1 VQDGEINHPLTT
13 CHGVSTMTYFIPEW
27 KVEYDTGIAEID
39 LQHHFFLALIKRLNA
54 ELATCTDARYRE
66 RLLDELAK
74 YALFHFTSEENL
86 MIKFGYPDFDRHH
99 RLHLEL
105 IDELSWRAQGKSH
118 ESFLDFLV
126 TWFLKHTVE
135 EDRHIGK
142 FVRDQNATG

>member
-1 VQDGEINHPLTT
+1 
-13 CHGVSTMTYFIPEW
+13 MTFIVPEW
-27 KVEYDTGIAEID
+27 KREYDTGVAEID
-39 LQHHFFLALIKRLNA
+39 LQHHFFLALITRLNT

-99 RLHLEL
+99 KLHLEL
-105 IDELSWRAQGKSH
+105 IDELSWRTQGKSH

-135 EDRHIGK
+135 EDRHIGE
-142 FVRDQNATG
+142 FVRGQSVTGS